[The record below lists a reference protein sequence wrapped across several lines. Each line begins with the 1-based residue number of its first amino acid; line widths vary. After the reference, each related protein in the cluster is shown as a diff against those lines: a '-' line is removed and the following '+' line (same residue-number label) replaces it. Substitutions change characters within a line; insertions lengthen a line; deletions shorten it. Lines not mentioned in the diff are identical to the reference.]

1 MMFKAFFK
9 PVALA
14 ALLALSATPA
24 AAGDLE
30 ISGAW
35 LRAVPY
41 ALPPPP
47 EPALRAL
54 SLSLP

>member
-14 ALLALSATPA
+14 ALLAAATPA
-24 AAGDLE
+24 AAGGDLE

-35 LRAVPY
+35 LRAVPPV
-41 ALPPPP
+41 A
-47 EPALRAL
+47 ATGW
-54 SLSLP
+54 